1 MAEEKTTI
9 KLSVDTAD
17 LKKGIQD
24 ANRQIRLAN
33 AEFKAASA
41 GMDNWGKS
49 ADGVEAKL
57 KQLKSVLGS
66 QKTILESYKAQL
78 QKVVEEQGE
87 NSKGAD
93 ELRIKIANQEAA
105 VNKTEKEIRNYSAT
119 LEQLKTDEKNAAD
132 EAGEQ
137 GNAFDELKKKIAD
150 QESELTKLKNTYAA
164 TVLEQGK
171 DSDAAKELSGQ
182 IDSLSNE
189 LKDNKNKMND
199 VEQAA
204 DELDKSLDEVSDSSE
219 ETANGGL
226 SVFGVAL
233 GNLAA
238 DLVSN
243 AINKLKDLAK
253 ETIEVGKSFDTAMAQ
268 VGAVSGA
275 TGDDL
280 QSLRNKAKEMG
291 STTKFTATQA
301 AEAFNYMSMAGW
313 KTEDMISG
321 IDGVLNLAAASGA
334 DLATTSDIVTDALT
348 AMGYGAED
356 AGRLADVMAA
366 ASSNAN
372 TNVEMMGETFKYGAA
387 VAGSYGYTMEDVA
400 LATGLMANSGI
411 KGSQAGT
418 ALRSI
423 MTRLATDAGA
433 SSKSLGALGTLT
445 EELGVQFYEADGSMR
460 PFGDVLVD
468 MRAKWKNLTKEEQA
482 NYGKKIAGQNA
493 LSGLMALMNSTEE
506 DFNKLNS
513 AIKESNGTAEEMADT
528 MLNNLGGDMTL
539 LSSKMEGVQLA
550 IYEKFEPAL
559 RKGVDALSGLL
570 DAVNFIV
577 DHSAE
582 FTAALAAMAVAMG
595 SYLAFA
601 TALKVMKDGWM
612 ALTIVTKAQAA
623 AQAVL
628 NAITLLSPWMW
639 AVTGILAL
647 VAAFVVLW
655 NKSESFREFWIGLW
669 DTVKETVGTVVEAV
683 KEKIT
688 VLVDK
693 IKKVVSGIFDFFKNN
708 WQTILLFL
716 VNPFAAFFK
725 YAYEHFEG
733 FRKTVDTVVNTVKSV
748 FTTMWNT
755 LKTKAKEAWEGIKE
769 VFSTVAEF
777 FQKTFSNAWQKV
789 KEVFSTGGKI
799 FDGIKEGIV
808 DSFKSIVNAII
819 RGINK
824 IIKIPF
830 DELNKKLNAIRSI
843 KIGSIKPFEK
853 LWGENPLQVPTIPEL
868 ERGGILKKGQMGIL
882 EGNGAEAVVP
892 LDKNRRWIAQTARE
906 LSGAMNQEGIAAAS
920 NVTNNY
926 NFNQTNN
933 SPKPLNRLEIYR
945 MTNKQINLAKGVL

>member
-49 ADGVEAKL
+49 TDGVEAKL

-132 EAGEQ
+132 EAGVQ
-137 GNAFDELKKKIAD
+137 GNAFDDLKKKIAD

-182 IDSLSNE
+182 IDNLSNE

-356 AGRLADVMAA
+356 AGHLADVMAA

-708 WQTILLFL
+708 WQTILLFMI
-716 VNPFAAFFK
+716 NPFAGFFK
-725 YAYEHFEG
+725 YAYEHFDG
-733 FRKTVDTVVNTVKSV
+733 FREKVDAVVNTVKTLFS
-748 FTTMWNT
+748 TMWNT
-755 LKTKAKEAWEGIKE
+755 LKTKAKEAWEGVKE

-789 KEVFSTGGKI
+789 KDVFSTGGKI

-853 LWGENPLQVPTIPEL
+853 LWGENPLQVPAIPEL

-906 LSGAMNQEGIAAAS
+906 LSGAMNREGITTAS

>member
-49 ADGVEAKL
+49 TDGVEAKL

-132 EAGEQ
+132 EAGVQ

-150 QESELTKLKNTYAA
+150 QESELTKLKSTYAA

-182 IDSLSNE
+182 IDNLSNE

-219 ETANGGL
+219 ETTNGGL

-460 PFGDVLVD
+460 PFSDVLVD

-623 AQAVL
+623 AQAIL

-716 VNPFAAFFK
+716 INPFAGFFK
-725 YAYEHFEG
+725 YAYEHFDG
-733 FRKTVDTVVNTVKSV
+733 FREKVDAVVNTVKTLFS
-748 FTTMWNT
+748 TMWNT
-755 LKTKAKEAWEGIKE
+755 LKTKAKEAWEGVKE

-843 KIGSIKPFEK
+843 KIGNIKPFEK

-892 LDKNRRWIAQTARE
+892 LDKNRMWIAQTARE
-906 LSGAMNQEGIAAAS
+906 LSGAMNKEGIAAAS

-933 SPKPLNRLEIYR
+933 SPKALNRLEIYR

>member
-49 ADGVEAKL
+49 SDGVEAKL

-132 EAGEQ
+132 EAGVQ

-171 DSDAAKELSGQ
+171 DSEAAKSLATQ
-182 IDSLSNE
+182 IDSLSGE
-189 LKDNKNKMND
+189 LKDNKS
-199 VEQAA
+199 
-204 DELDKSLDEVSDSSE
+204 ELDRAKNSADSLDKTLE
-219 ETANGGL
+219 ETEKDTKKTNDGFTVMKGSL
-226 SVFGVAL
+226 
-233 GNLAA
+233 A
-238 DLVSN
+238 DLASKGISKV
-243 AINKLKDLAK
+243 IQGMKDLAK
-253 ETIEVGKSFDTAMAQ
+253 EAYNSWKEYDQGLDNIIKKT
-268 VGAVSGA
+268 GA
-275 TGDDL
+275 TGD
-280 QSLRNKAKEMG
+280 A
-291 STTKFTATQA
+291 
-301 AEAFNYMSMAGW
+301 
-313 KTEDMISG
+313 TEDFKKAYNNISQRVVAPMSDIG
-321 IDGVLNLAAASGA
+321 NAVGEVATRFDASGK
-334 DLATTSDIVTDALT
+334 DLESLSEKFLKFSQLNNTDVASSIDT
-348 AMGYGAED
+348 VQQTMAAWGIGTKD
-356 AGRLADVMAA
+356 AGKVLDLLNAA
-366 ASSNAN
+366 GQQTGISVTTLSGALSSNAAALQ
-372 TNVEMMGETFKYGAA
+372 EMGYSASDAA
-387 VAGSYGYTMEDVA
+387 LFVANLEKNGVDTSSTLTGMKKALVNAAKEGKPMSEAMADIESKIKNAGSSTEAMNKASDLFGAKSAPAVVSAIRD
-400 LATGLMANSGI
+400 G
-411 KGSQAGT
+411 
-418 ALRSI
+418 
-423 MTRLATDAGA
+423 RL
-433 SSKSLGALGTLT
+433 SF
-445 EELGVQFYEADGSMR
+445 EELGSSMDDFSGNVESTFEETKDAPYELQLGIQNVRTKLGETAGELLNKYKPQIEGFLD
-460 PFGDVLVD
+460 
-468 MRAKWKNLTKEEQA
+468 NLI
-482 NYGKKIAGQNA
+482 NNIIPKIETG
-493 LSGLMALMNSTEE
+493 
-506 DFNKLNS
+506 
-513 AIKESNGTAEEMADT
+513 AEWFI
-528 MLNNLGGDMTL
+528 NNLPLIEAGIVGITTALIAFKAASVITGIITAWQTYAAATEGATVAQWL
-539 LSSKMEGVQLA
+539 L
-550 IYEKFEPAL
+550 
-559 RKGVDALSGLL
+559 
-570 DAVNFIV
+570 N
-577 DHSAE
+577 
-582 FTAALAAMAVAMG
+582 AAMAANPVG
-595 SYLAFA
+595 L
-601 TALKVMKDGWM
+601 
-612 ALTIVTKAQAA
+612 
-623 AQAVL
+623 
-628 NAITLLSPWMW
+628 
-639 AVTGILAL
+639 L
-647 VAAFVVLW
+647 VALILGLIAVIVVLW
-655 NKSESFREFWIGLW
+655 NKSEDFRNFWIGVW
-669 DTVKETVGTVVEAV
+669 DKVKEVVGIAV
-683 KEKIT
+683 EKIKT
-688 VLVDK
+688 VISK
-693 IKKVVSGIFDFFKNN
+693 IFDFFKNN
-708 WQTILLFL
+708 WQNILLFL
-716 VNPFAAFFK
+716 VNPFAGFFK

-733 FRKTVDTVVNTVKSV
+733 FRKTVDTVVNTVKTV

-755 LKTKAKEAWEGIKE
+755 LKTKAKEAWEGVKE
-769 VFSTVAEF
+769 IFSTVAEF

-808 DSFKSIVNAII
+808 DSFTSIVNAII

-853 LWGENPLQVPTIPEL
+853 LWGENPLQVPKIQEL
-868 ERGGILKKGQMGIL
+868 ERGGILKKGQMGLL

-933 SPKPLNRLEIYR
+933 SPKALNRLEIYR